1 MQNKNEQPLSLK
13 RVILTSFLVDIL
25 DLLTSVIVA
34 WLSGSVVMLTQALEG
49 LTDLVS
55 SGVLVLGLRRSL
67 RKEDRMH
74 PFGYGR
80 EIYFWTLISA
90 LVMLGSSA
98 VLSIYFG
105 YQRFIHPHAI
115 EDMPYA
121 LGVLLI
127 TIFTNGY
134 AFMLSYKRLVKHRP
148 ARNIIQIFYLSSLV
162 EIKTTFIL
170 DLMGTCASFL
180 GIVALGLYVIT
191 GDSRYDGLGAMII
204 GTMLIAF
211 GILLIEGIRD
221 LLVGRSAPAHIEAKI
236 KEGALKV
243 PEVDDVLG
251 IKTVHMGSERLL
263 VALDVHMKSNL
274 RTRELEELMDE
285 IKDEVRAAVP
295 SVKYIQVELE
305 TRER

>member
-1 MQNKNEQPLSLK
+1 MNDSNEHHASLHK
-13 RVILTSFLVDIL
+13 VVLVSFLVDIL

-55 SGVLVLGLRRSL
+55 SGLLVWGLKRSL
-67 RKEDRMH
+67 RKEDRLH

-105 YQRFIHPHAI
+105 FERFLHPHTLT
-115 EDMPYA
+115 DLPYA
-121 LGVLLI
+121 LAVLII

-134 AFMLSYKRLVKHRP
+134 AFLLSYRRLVRHQSL
-148 ARNIIQIFYLSSLV
+148 RNIIHVFYLSSLV
-162 EIKTTFIL
+162 EIKTTFVL
-170 DLMGTCASFL
+170 DLMGTCASLL
-180 GIVALGLYVIT
+180 GIIALGLYVIT
-191 GDSRYDGLGAMII
+191 GDGRYDGLGAMII
-204 GTMLIAF
+204 GTVLILF
-211 GILLIEGIRD
+211 GIVLIEGIRD
-221 LLVGRSAPAHIEAKI
+221 LLVGRSASASVEAKI
-236 KEGALKV
+236 REGALKV
-243 PEVDDVLG
+243 PEVDEVLG
-251 IKTVHMGSERLL
+251 MKTVHMGSERLL

-274 RTRELEELMDE
+274 KTRELEELMDE
-285 IKDEVRAAVP
+285 IKAEVRKAVP
-295 SVKYIQVELE
+295 SVRYIQVELE

>member
-1 MQNKNEQPLSLK
+1 M
-13 RVILTSFLVDIL
+13 F
-25 DLLTSVIVA
+25 
-34 WLSGSVVMLTQALEG
+34 TQALEG
-49 LTDLVS
+49 FTDLVS
-55 SGVLVLGLRRSL
+55 SGVLVIGLRRSL

-105 YQRFIHPHAI
+105 YQRFTHPHAI
-115 EDMPYA
+115 EDLPVA
-121 LGVLLI
+121 LAVLFI

-134 AFMLSYKRLVKHRP
+134 AFMLSYRRLVKHRSF
-148 ARNIIQIFYLSSLV
+148 RNLIHIFYLSSLI

-170 DLMGTCASFL
+170 DLMGTCASIL
-180 GIVALGLYVIT
+180 GVIALGLYVIT

-204 GTMLIAF
+204 GAVLIFF
-211 GILLIEGIRD
+211 GIMLIEGIRD
-221 LLVGRSAPAHIEAKI
+221 LLVGRSAPAYIEAKI

-243 PEVDDVLG
+243 PEVDEVLG

-263 VALDVHMKSNL
+263 VDLDVHMKSNL
-274 RTRELEELMDE
+274 ETRELEVLMDE
-285 IKDEVRAAVP
+285 VKAEVRKVVP
-295 SVKYIQVELE
+295 TVKYIQVELE
-305 TRER
+305 TREN